1 MSRNKKWV
9 SAMRL
14 RTLPLSVSGI
24 FVGSCLAYYNG
35 HFSIYIFIFAITTTL
50 AFQILSNFAND
61 YGDGVKGTDN
71 EDRIGPTRAI
81 QSGVISPEAMLDAI
95 KTTIMITIFSVL
107 ALVYASFGFSHIL
120 YSFIFIFLAGFAI
133 YAALTY
139 TIGESPY
146 GYKGFGDV
154 YVFAF
159 FGILSVVGT
168 YFLNTKQ
175 LDHVVILPAI
185 AVGMLSVGVLNLN
198 NMRDI
203 ESDEKSEKMTL
214 AVKFGRNRAKQY
226 HFLLILGAMVAAIL
240 FSVLYYSSPYNFLF
254 YITFIPLVL
263 HLRAVVKAKHPAAF
277 DPQLKVLALST
288 FAFAILLGLGQII
301 Y

>member
-1 MSRNKKWV
+1 
-9 SAMRL
+9 MRL
-14 RTLPLSVSGI
+14 RTLPLSISGI

-35 HFSIYIFIFAITTTL
+35 YFNVFIFIFATTTTL
-50 AFQILSNFAND
+50 AFQILSNLAND

-71 EDRIGPTRAI
+71 EERIGPERAI
-81 QSGVISPEAMLDAI
+81 QSGAISANAMLDAI
-95 KTTIMITIFSVL
+95 KTTIMITIFSAL
-107 ALVYASFGFSHIL
+107 ALVYAAFQFSYFL
-120 YSFIFIFLAGFAI
+120 YAFIFICLAAFAI

-185 AVGMLSVGVLNLN
+185 SLGLLSVGVLNLN

-203 ESDEKSEKMTL
+203 ESDEKSEKMTM
-214 AVKFGRNRAKQY
+214 AVKFGKDKAKQY
-226 HFLLILGAMVAAIL
+226 HLILIISAMAASLL
-240 FSVLYYSSPYNFLF
+240 FSILYYSSPYNFIF
-254 YITFIPLVL
+254 YITYIPLVY
-263 HLRAVVKAKHPAAF
+263 HIKSVVKAKHPSVY
-277 DPQLKVLALST
+277 DPQLKVLALTT
-288 FAFAILLGLGQII
+288 FAFAILLGLGQVI

>member
-1 MSRNKKWV
+1 MNRNKKWV

-14 RTLPLSVSGI
+14 RTLPLSISGI

-35 HFSIYIFIFAITTTL
+35 YFNVFIFIFATTTTL
-50 AFQILSNFAND
+50 AFQILSNLAND

-71 EDRIGPTRAI
+71 NERIGPERAI
-81 QSGVISPEAMLDAI
+81 QSGAISANAMLDAI
-95 KTTIMITIFSVL
+95 KTTVMITIFSSL
-107 ALVYASFGFSHIL
+107 ALVYAAFEFSYFL
-120 YSFIFIFLAGFAI
+120 YAFIFICLAAFAI

-146 GYKGFGDV
+146 GYKGLGDV

-185 AVGMLSVGVLNLN
+185 SVGLLSVGVLNLN

-203 ESDEKSEKMTL
+203 ESDEKSEKMTM
-214 AVKFGRNRAKQY
+214 AVKFGKDKAKQY
-226 HFLLILGAMVAAIL
+226 HLFLIISAMVASVL
-240 FSVLYYSSPYNFLF
+240 FSILYYSSPYNFIF
-254 YITFIPLVL
+254 YFTFIPLIF
-263 HLRAVVKAKHPAAF
+263 HIKSVVKAKQPSEY
-277 DPQLKVLALST
+277 DPQLKVLALTT
-288 FAFAILLGLGQII
+288 FFFAILLGVGQVI

>member
-1 MSRNKKWV
+1 MSRNKQWV
-9 SAMRL
+9 LAMRL

-35 HFSIYIFIFAITTTL
+35 HFSIFIFIFAITTTL

-61 YGDGVKGTDN
+61 YGDGVRGTDN
-71 EDRIGPTRAI
+71 EDRIGPERAV
-81 QSGVISPEAMLDAI
+81 QSGDITPEAMLGAI
-95 KTTIMITIFSVL
+95 KTTIMITIFSSL
-107 ALVYASFGFSHIL
+107 ALIYASFGFSHFL
-120 YSFIFIFLAGFAI
+120 YTFIFIFLSGFAI

-139 TIGESPY
+139 TIGEAPY
-146 GYKGFGDV
+146 GYKGFGDI

-159 FGILSVVGT
+159 FGILSVVGS

-185 AVGMLSVGVLNLN
+185 AVGLLSVGVLNLN

-214 AVKFGRNRAKQY
+214 AVKFGKNKAKQY
-226 HFLLILGAMVAAIL
+226 HFFLVLSAMIAAVL
-240 FSVLYYSSPYNFLF
+240 FSILYYSSPYNFIF
-254 YITFIPLVL
+254 YLTFIPLVW
-263 HLRAVVKAKHPAAF
+263 HLRAVVKAKHPSAY